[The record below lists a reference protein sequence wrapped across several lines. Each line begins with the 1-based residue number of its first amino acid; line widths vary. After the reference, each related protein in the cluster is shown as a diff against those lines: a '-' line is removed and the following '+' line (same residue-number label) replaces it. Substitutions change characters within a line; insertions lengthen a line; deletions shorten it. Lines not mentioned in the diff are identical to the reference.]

1 MKFWPETATAVAV
14 RLNRDGVIEVAAP
27 LGLDDLFNLVVC
39 PTERFRG
46 EKHQIF
52 LSRLRSK
59 NWSSTWPKLKVIA
72 TR

>member
-1 MKFWPETATAVAV
+1 MKFWPETATAVVV

-27 LGLDDLFNLVVC
+27 LGLDDLVVC

-46 EKHQIF
+46 EKYQIF
-52 LSRLRSK
+52 LSRLRGK
-59 NWSSTWPKLKVIA
+59 NWSSTKPKLKVIA